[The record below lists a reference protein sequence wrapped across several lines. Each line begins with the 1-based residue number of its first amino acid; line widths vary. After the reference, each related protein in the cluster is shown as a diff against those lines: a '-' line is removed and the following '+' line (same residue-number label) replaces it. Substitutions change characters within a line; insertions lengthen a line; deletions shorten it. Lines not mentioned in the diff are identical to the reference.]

1 MSFKTPI
8 LTRETFAMSIS
19 RRNLLA
25 TSGAVAATTLVGA
38 RRSAQAADTIKI
50 GFTTALTGPF
60 NEFGEGYKRG
70 IELAIERINSGGG
83 VLGKRVEIAMLLD
96 DQLIPDRSVQ
106 NMRRILDNK
115 EIVGL
120 FCPSG
125 SGPTLAVIDM
135 IAADGRPAMNPQA
148 QTPTVIYPGGP
159 GTKPRPN
166 VYTFSIQ
173 NDIEANFMAGILATK
188 FKRIGLLNESTG
200 YGKTGGELVQAGIK
214 RLNAEAVVTHESYN
228 QKDQD
233 MTAQLVRVQR
243 ARSEALMVV
252 GLGADMAVIRKN
264 MVRMNMSIPLY
275 VSAGGFSPPYVEGV
289 GDLAVGTKGS
299 QYRKISTV
307 PPAPEVQAFLDA
319 YKAKFGTDRL
329 WGGDP
334 KVPSPSMGGTVAGGY
349 DGMLVMADAWRRA
362 GSTDPAATI
371 KAMDTTKGFVG
382 VNCTYE
388 FTPMK
393 HHAVE
398 VGDLTTYE
406 YQKVDGR
413 LTLVQTTL

>member
-1 MSFKTPI
+1 MPI
-8 LTRETFAMSIS
+8 
-19 RRNLLA
+19 
-25 TSGAVAATTLVGA
+25 G
-38 RRSAQAADTIKI
+38 RRSFLAAGTATVFAGAHVGVQAADIIKV

-70 IELAIERINSGGG
+70 IELAIDKINKAGG
-83 VLGKRVEIAMLLD
+83 VLGRPIEIAVMLD

-106 NMRRILDNK
+106 NMRRVLDNK
-115 EIVGL
+115 DIVGL

-135 IAADGRPAMNPQA
+135 ITADGRPTMNPQA

-159 GTKPRPN
+159 GSKPRPN

-173 NDIEANFMAGILATK
+173 NDIEANFMAGILGKK
-188 FKRIGLLNESTG
+188 FARIGLMNESTG
-200 YGKTGGELVQAGIK
+200 YGKTAGELIQAGITK
-214 RLNAEAVVTHESYN
+214 INKDATVTHESYN

-243 ARSEALMVV
+243 ARSEVLMVV

-264 MVRMNMSIPLY
+264 MTRMNMTIPLY
-275 VSAGGFSPPYVEGV
+275 VSAGGFSPPYLEGA

-299 QYRKISTV
+299 QFRKISTV
-307 PPAPEVQAFLDA
+307 PPAPEVAEFLNA
-319 YKAKFGTDRL
+319 YKAKYGTDRL
-329 WGGDP
+329 WGNDP
-334 KVPSPSMGGTVAGGY
+334 NVPAPSMGGTVATGY

-371 KAMDTTKGFVG
+371 KAMDQTKGFQG

-388 FTPMK
+388 FTPEK
-393 HHAVE
+393 HHAIE

-406 YQKVDGR
+406 YAKVDGR
-413 LTLVQTTL
+413 ISLVQTSI

>member
-1 MSFKTPI
+1 MPIGRRSF
-8 LTRETFAMSIS
+8 L
-19 RRNLLA
+19 
-25 TSGAVAATTLVGA
+25 AVAAATGFVGA
-38 RRSAQAADTIKI
+38 RRRAQAADTIKI

-70 IELAIERINSGGG
+70 IELAIDKINKSGG
-83 VLGKRVEIAMLLD
+83 VLGRPIEIAVMLD

-106 NMRRILDNK
+106 NMRRVLDNK
-115 EIVGL
+115 DIVGL

-135 IAADGRPAMNPQA
+135 ITADGRPTMNPQA

-159 GTKPRPN
+159 GSKPRPN

-173 NDIEANFMAGILATK
+173 NDIEANFMAGILAKK
-188 FKRIGLLNESTG
+188 FTRIGLMNESTG
-200 YGKTGGELVQAGIK
+200 YGKTGGELVQAGIMK
-214 RLNAEAVVTHESYN
+214 INKDATVTHESYN

-243 ARSEALMVV
+243 ARSEVLMVV

-264 MVRMNMSIPLY
+264 MTRMNMTIPLY

-299 QYRKISTV
+299 QFRKISTV
-307 PPAPEVQAFLDA
+307 PPAPEVLEFLNA
-319 YKAKFGTDRL
+319 YKAKHGTDRL

-334 KVPSPSMGGTVAGGY
+334 NVPAPSMGGTVGGGY

-371 KAMDTTKGFVG
+371 RAMDQTKGFLG

-388 FTPMK
+388 FTPDK
-393 HHAVE
+393 HHAIE

-406 YQKVDGR
+406 YAKVDGR
-413 LTLVQTTL
+413 ITLVQTSI

>member
-1 MSFKTPI
+1 
-8 LTRETFAMSIS
+8 MSIG
-19 RRNLLA
+19 RRSFL
-25 TSGAVAATTLVGA
+25 TVAVATGFVGA
-38 RRSAQAADTIKI
+38 SLRSQAADTIKV

-70 IELAIERINSGGG
+70 IELAIDKINKTGG
-83 VLGKRVEIAMLLD
+83 VLGRPIEIAMMLD

-106 NMRRILDNK
+106 NMRRVLDNK
-115 EIVGL
+115 DIVGL

-135 IAADGRPAMNPQA
+135 ITADGRPTMNPQA

-159 GTKPRPN
+159 GSKPRPN

-173 NDIEANFMAGILATK
+173 NDIEANFMAGILGKK
-188 FKRIGLLNESTG
+188 FTRIGLMNESTG
-200 YGKTGGELVQAGIK
+200 YGKTGGELVQAGIMK
-214 RLNAEAVVTHESYN
+214 INKDATVTHESYN

-243 ARSEALMVV
+243 ARSEVLMVV

-264 MVRMNMSIPLY
+264 MTRMNMTIPLY
-275 VSAGGFSPPYVEGV
+275 VSAGGFSPPYVEGA
-289 GDLAVGTKGS
+289 GDLALGTKGS
-299 QYRKISTV
+299 QFRKISTV
-307 PPAPEVQAFLDA
+307 PPAPEVVEFLNA
-319 YKAKFGTDRL
+319 YKAKYGNDRL
-329 WGGDP
+329 WGSDP
-334 KVPSPSMGGTVAGGY
+334 NVPAPSMGGTVAGGY

-371 KAMDTTKGFVG
+371 KAMDQTKGFLG

-388 FTPMK
+388 FTPEK
-393 HHAVE
+393 HHAIE
-398 VGDLTTYE
+398 VGDLATYE
-406 YQKVDGR
+406 YAKVDGR
-413 LTLVQTTL
+413 ITLVQTAI

>member
-1 MSFKTPI
+1 MT
-8 LTRETFAMSIS
+8 IS
-19 RRNLLA
+19 RRGFVA
-25 TSGAVAATTLVGA
+25 GGAAAATLVGVDGRA
-38 RRSAQAADTIKI
+38 LASDTIKI

-70 IELAIERINSGGG
+70 IELAIEKLNKAGG
-83 VLGKRVEIAMLLD
+83 VLGKRIEIAMLLD

-115 EIVGL
+115 DIVGL

-135 IAADGRPAMNPQA
+135 IQADGRPAMNPQA

-166 VYTFSIQ
+166 VFTCSIQ
-173 NDIEANFMAGILATK
+173 NDIEANFLAGILGRK
-188 FKRIGLLNESTG
+188 FTRVGLMNESTG
-200 YGKTGGELVQAGIK
+200 YGKTGGELIKAGIQK
-214 RLNAEAVVTHESYN
+214 INKDAVVTHESYN

-233 MTAQLVRVQR
+233 MTAQLVRMQR
-243 ARSEALMVV
+243 ARSEVLMIV

-264 MVRMNMSIPLY
+264 MTRMNMTIPLY

-289 GDLAVGTKGS
+289 GDLAAGTKGS
-299 QYRKISTV
+299 QFKKISTV
-307 PPAPEVQAFLDA
+307 PPAPEVKEFLDA
-319 YKAKFGTDRL
+319 YKAKHGTDRL
-329 WGGDP
+329 WGSDP
-334 KVPSPSMGGTVAGGY
+334 AVPAPSMGGTVATGY
-349 DGMLVMADAWRRA
+349 DGMLVLADAWRRA
-362 GSTDPAATI
+362 GSTEAAATI
-371 KAMDTTKGFVG
+371 KAMDATKGFVG

-388 FTPMK
+388 FTPDK
-393 HHAVE
+393 HHAIE

-406 YQKVDGR
+406 YAKVDGK
-413 LTLVQTTL
+413 LALVQVAL

>member
-1 MSFKTPI
+1 MAI
-8 LTRETFAMSIS
+8 N
-19 RRNLLA
+19 RRGFLSATGALAA
-25 TSGAVAATTLVGA
+25 TSLLQPP
-38 RRSAQAADTIKI
+38 SLAADSIKV

-70 IELAIERINSGGG
+70 IELAIEKLNKAGG
-83 VLGKRVEIAMLLD
+83 VLGRPIEIAMMLD

-106 NMRRILDNK
+106 NMRRLLDNK
-115 EIVGL
+115 DIVGL

-135 IAADGRPAMNPQA
+135 IQADGRPAMNPQA

-159 GTKPRPN
+159 GSKPRPN

-173 NDIEANFMAGILATK
+173 NDIEANFMANILGKK
-188 FKRIGLLNESTG
+188 FTRVGLLNESTG
-200 YGKTGGELVQAGIK
+200 YGKTGGELVKAGIIRVNK
-214 RLNAEAVVTHESYN
+214 DAVVTHESYN

-233 MTAQLVRVQR
+233 MTAQLVRMQR
-243 ARSEALMVV
+243 AKSEALMVV

-264 MVRMNMSIPLY
+264 MVRMNMTLPLY
-275 VSAGGFSPPYVEGV
+275 VSAGGFSPPYAEGA
-289 GDLAVGTKGS
+289 GDLALGTKGS

-307 PPAPEVQAFLDA
+307 PPAKEVLEFLNA
-319 YKAKFGTDRL
+319 YKAKHGTDRL

-334 KVPSPSMGGTVAGGY
+334 AIPSPSMGGTVAGGY
-349 DGMLVMADAWRRA
+349 DGMMVMADAWRRA
-362 GSTDPAATI
+362 GTTDPAATI
-371 KAMDTTKGFVG
+371 KAMDSTKGLVG

-388 FTPMK
+388 FTPDK

-406 YQKVDGR
+406 YAKVDGR
-413 LTLVQTTL
+413 LTLVQTNL

>member
-1 MSFKTPI
+1 MVF
-8 LTRETFAMSIS
+8 S
-19 RRNLLA
+19 RRDFLA
-25 TSGAVAATTLVGA
+25 TSGAIAVAASVGMP
-38 RRSAQAADTIKI
+38 RRVRAAETIKV

-70 IELAIERINSGGG
+70 IELAIEKINGAGG
-83 VLGKRVEIAMLLD
+83 VMGRPIEIAMMLD

-115 EIVGL
+115 DIVGL

-135 IAADGRPAMNPQA
+135 ITADGRPAMNPQA

-173 NDIEANFMAGILATK
+173 NDIEANFMAGILAKK
-188 FKRIGLLNESTG
+188 FTRIGLLNESTG
-200 YGKTGGELVQAGIK
+200 YGKTGGELVQAGIMRINK
-214 RLNAEAVVTHESYN
+214 DAVVTHESYN

-233 MTAQLVRVQR
+233 MTAQLVRMQR

-264 MVRMNMSIPLY
+264 MVRMNMTIPLY
-275 VSAGGFSPPYVEGV
+275 VSAGGFSPPYAEGA
-289 GDLAVGTKGS
+289 GELALGTKGS
-299 QYRKISTV
+299 QFRKIATK
-307 PPAPEVQAFLDA
+307 PPAPEVAAFLNA
-319 YKAKFGTDRL
+319 YKAKHGTDRL
-329 WGGDP
+329 WGSDP
-334 KVPSPSMGGTVAGGY
+334 EIPSPSMGGTVASGY

-362 GSTDPAATI
+362 GTTEAAATI
-371 KAMDTTKGFVG
+371 KAMDATKGFVG
-382 VNCTYE
+382 VNCSYE
-388 FTPMK
+388 FTPDK
-393 HHAVE
+393 HHAIE
-398 VGDLTTYE
+398 VDDLTTYE
-406 YQKVDGR
+406 YAKVDGR
-413 LTLVQTTL
+413 MMLVQTSL

>member
-1 MSFKTPI
+1 MAI
-8 LTRETFAMSIS
+8 N
-19 RRNLLA
+19 RRGFLSATGALAA
-25 TSGAVAATTLVGA
+25 TSLLQ
-38 RRSAQAADTIKI
+38 RPSLAADSIKV

-70 IELAIERINSGGG
+70 IELAIEKLNKAGG
-83 VLGKRVEIAMLLD
+83 VLGRPIEIAMMLD

-106 NMRRILDNK
+106 NMRRLLDNK
-115 EIVGL
+115 DIVGL

-135 IAADGRPAMNPQA
+135 IQADGRPAMNPQA

-159 GTKPRPN
+159 GSKPRPN

-173 NDIEANFMAGILATK
+173 NDIEANFMANILGKK
-188 FKRIGLLNESTG
+188 FTRVGLLNESTG
-200 YGKTGGELVQAGIK
+200 YGKTGGELVKAGIIRVNK
-214 RLNAEAVVTHESYN
+214 DAVVTHESYN

-233 MTAQLVRVQR
+233 MTAQLVRMQR
-243 ARSEALMVV
+243 AKSEALMVV

-264 MVRMNMSIPLY
+264 MVRMNMTLPLY
-275 VSAGGFSPPYVEGV
+275 VSAGGFSPPYAEGA
-289 GDLAVGTKGS
+289 GDLALGTKGS

-307 PPAPEVQAFLDA
+307 PPAKEVLEFLNA
-319 YKAKFGTDRL
+319 YKAKHGTDRL

-334 KVPSPSMGGTVAGGY
+334 AIPSPSMGGTVAGGY
-349 DGMLVMADAWRRA
+349 DGMMVMADAWRRA
-362 GSTDPAATI
+362 GTTDPAATI
-371 KAMDTTKGFVG
+371 KAMDSTKGLVG

-388 FTPMK
+388 FTPDK

-406 YQKVDGR
+406 YAKVDGR
-413 LTLVQTTL
+413 LTLVQTNL

>member
-1 MSFKTPI
+1 MTLNRREMLSF
-8 LTRETFAMSIS
+8 AG
-19 RRNLLA
+19 
-25 TSGAVAATTLVGA
+25 GAVAAGILGPTRRA
-38 RRSAQAADTIKI
+38 RAADPIKV

-70 IELAIERINSGGG
+70 IEIAIDKINKGGG
-83 VLGKRVEIAMLLD
+83 VLGRQIEIGVMLD

-106 NMRRILDNK
+106 NMRRILDDK
-115 EIVGL
+115 SVVGL

-135 IAADGRPAMNPQA
+135 ITADGRPAMNPQA

-159 GTKPRPN
+159 GSKPRPN

-173 NDIEANFMAGILATK
+173 NDIEANFMAAILAKK
-188 FKRIGLLNESTG
+188 FTRIGLMNESTG
-200 YGKTGGELVQAGIK
+200 YGKTGGELIRAGIARINK
-214 RLNAEAVVTHESYN
+214 DAVVTQESYN

-233 MTAQLVRVQR
+233 MTAQLVRMQR

-264 MVRMNMSIPLY
+264 MTRMNMTSPLY

-289 GDLAVGTKGS
+289 GDLALGTKGS
-299 QYRKISTV
+299 QFRKIATV
-307 PPAPEVQAFLDA
+307 PPAPEVVEFLNA
-319 YKAKFGTDRL
+319 YKAKHGTDRL

-334 KVPSPSMGGTVAGGY
+334 AVPSPSMGGTVAGGF
-349 DGMLVMADAWRRA
+349 DGMMVMADAWRRA

-371 KAMDTTKGFVG
+371 KAMDATKGLVG

-388 FTPMK
+388 FTPDK
-393 HHAVE
+393 HHAIE
-398 VGDLTTYE
+398 IGDLATYE
-406 YQKVDGR
+406 YVKVDGR
-413 LTLVQTTL
+413 LTLEQTNL